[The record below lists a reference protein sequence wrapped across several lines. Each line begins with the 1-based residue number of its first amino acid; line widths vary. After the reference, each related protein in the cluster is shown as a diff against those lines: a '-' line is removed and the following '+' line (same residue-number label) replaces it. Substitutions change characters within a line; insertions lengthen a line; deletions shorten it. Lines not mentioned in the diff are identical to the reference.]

1 MDPKITLYVGI
12 DVGKRWHHA
21 AFVGPEGQDL
31 AKTLRFANTAEG
43 YATFQGRLEAAARG
57 GRVRIA
63 LEATGHYWLAL
74 YQRLNDDGQE
84 VVVFNP
90 MQTHAFT
97 NTSIRG
103 AKTDRV
109 DARRIAQL
117 LRQEPLPVTVKPDED
132 RIALRE
138 LTRLRCRLAA
148 RLAEDKNRL
157 LATLDRAFP
166 EYETV
171 FANVFGVASLA
182 LLKEYPLP
190 ALIADL
196 DVGRLTEL
204 LFQASRRHLGRAKAE
219 QVQAAARTSF
229 GLRMA
234 HDVLAREVRLHVES
248 IGFLEG
254 QMKQLDGPIRG
265 ILAVQQELLATVPG
279 FGPVVAATVLAELG
293 DVTRFAG
300 AKDPAKAVVAVAG
313 IDPKPD
319 DSGQRAS
326 YRRMSK
332 RGSPYLRQALY
343 QAAFAA
349 WQHDAQLG
357 ALYRRKLAEGK
368 PHRVAL
374 NAVANKLCHIVYACL
389 RDGRPYEVRDSAPQG
404 ASDLR
409 D

>member
-1 MDPKITLYVGI
+1 MDDRPALYVGI
-12 DVGKRWHHA
+12 DVGKHWHQA
-21 AFVGPEGQDL
+21 AFVGPDGKDL
-31 AKTLRFANTAEG
+31 AKALRFANTAEG
-43 YATFQGRLEAAARG
+43 YAAFKGRLEAAVRG

-63 LEATGHYWLAL
+63 LEATGHYWMAL
-74 YQRLNDDGQE
+74 YQRLNDDGHE

-117 LRQEPLPVTVKPDED
+117 LRQEQLPATVKPDED

-138 LTRLRCRLAA
+138 LTRLRSRLAH

-157 LATLDRAFP
+157 LGILDRAFP
-166 EYETV
+166 EYEAV
-171 FANVFGVASLA
+171 FGDVFGVASLA

-190 ALIADL
+190 ALIAGL

-204 LFQASRRHLGRAKAE
+204 LFQASRRHLGREKAE
-219 QVQAAARTSF
+219 QVHAAARTSF

-234 HDVLAREVRLHVES
+234 HEVLAQEVRLFVQS
-248 IGFLEG
+248 IGFIEG
-254 QMKQLDGPIRG
+254 QMKQLDGQIRG
-265 ILAVQQELLATVPG
+265 ILAAEQELLATVPG
-279 FGPVVAATVLAELG
+279 VGPIVAATILAELG
-293 DVTRFAG
+293 DVPRFAG

-313 IDPKPD
+313 LDPKSA
-319 DSGQRAS
+319 DSGQRAG

-332 RGSPYLRQALY
+332 RGSPYLRQAFY

-349 WQHDAQLG
+349 WQHDAMLG
-357 ALYRRKLAEGK
+357 ALYRKKLAEGK

-389 RDGRPYEVRDSAPQG
+389 RDRRPYEARDPAPKCP
-404 ASDLR
+404 SDLMN
-409 D
+409 